1 MAPIVAPQTPTKRP
15 RREESKSEQHVRL
28 FEEMEEVLGDDGA
41 KKTACSEQDHFL
53 SIFGDEF
60 TTVADDDVE
69 SFLIAEDTTNMA
81 AAQEE

>member
-41 KKTACSEQDHFL
+41 K
-53 SIFGDEF
+53 
-60 TTVADDDVE
+60 
-69 SFLIAEDTTNMA
+69 
-81 AAQEE
+81 